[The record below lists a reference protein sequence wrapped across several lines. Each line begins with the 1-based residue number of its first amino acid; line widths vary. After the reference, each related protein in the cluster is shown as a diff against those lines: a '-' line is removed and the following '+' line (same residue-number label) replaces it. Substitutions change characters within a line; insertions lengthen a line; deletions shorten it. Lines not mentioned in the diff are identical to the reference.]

1 MQLNKIPATIVT
13 GFLGSGKTTL
23 LSNLLKQA
31 KGKRI
36 AVIVNEFGELDI
48 DADLLRSCPL
58 DCDDDNG
65 SGEGSDGKST
75 AGKTQGENGIYELAN
90 GCICCTVEEEFLP
103 VMKELVARRDDID
116 HILIETSGLALP
128 KPLVQAFNWPEIKQ
142 HCTVD
147 AVITLI
153 DGPAVAAGRFADD
166 VAQVEA
172 LRAEDEN
179 LDHDP
184 TLQEL
189 LDDQLSAADL
199 VVVGKND
206 LLDEAQRARV
216 EAVVS
221 AKVPNSVKTIYTRQ
235 GDSADAF
242 MTQGKGTQSPLSLET
257 IMGIDAATEQRIEAV
272 ATHHD
277 HHHHHGEHHEHAHDH
292 FDSFVIA
299 LEEVDSTK
307 LQTVMKTLLSEHNIY
322 RAKGFAAIP
331 GKPMRQVIQAVG
343 KRMDV
348 HFDRL
353 WQQDETRATHL
364 VFIGKD
370 LDKDL
375 VTEALETAQ
384 LEITA

>member
-58 DCDDDNG
+58 DCE
-65 SGEGSDGKST
+65 EGSDST
-75 AGKTQGENGIYELAN
+75 ETQGENGIYELAN

-142 HCTVD
+142 YCTVD

-153 DGPAVAAGRFADD
+153 DGPAVAAGRFAHDAD
-166 VAQVEA
+166 QVEA
-172 LRAEDEN
+172 QRQADDS

-184 TLQEL
+184 SLNEL

-199 VVVGKND
+199 VIVGKND
-206 LLDEAQRARV
+206 LLDATQREQV
-216 EAVVS
+216 ESIVS
-221 AKVPNSVKTIYTRQ
+221 AKVPASVKTIYTRQ
-235 GDSADAF
+235 SASTEGDSTEVG
-242 MTQGKGTQSPLSLET
+242 MTQGATTQTPLSLET
-257 IMGIDAATEQRIEAV
+257 IMGIDAASENNIEAV

-292 FDSFVIA
+292 FDSFVIK
-299 LEEVDSTK
+299 LGEVESDK
-307 LQTVMKTLLSEHNIY
+307 LQAVMRSLLAEHNIY

-348 HFDRL
+348 YFDRL
-353 WQQDETRATHL
+353 WAPDEDRATHL

-370 LDKDL
+370 LDKSL
-375 VTEALETAQ
+375 ITTALSTAQ
-384 LEITA
+384 LEMSA

>member
-48 DADLLRSCPL
+48 DADLLRSCPIEGCN
-58 DCDDDNG
+58 DE
-65 SGEGSDGKST
+65 SGETK
-75 AGKTQGENGIYELAN
+75 QGENGIYELAN

-103 VMKELVARRDDID
+103 VMKQLVERRDDID

-153 DGPAVAAGRFADD
+153 DGPAVAAGRFAEN
-166 VAQVEA
+166 VEQVEA
-172 LRAEDEN
+172 LRAADEN

-199 VVVGKND
+199 VIVGKND

-216 EAVVS
+216 EQVVS
-221 AKVPNSVKTIYTRQ
+221 AKVPASVKTIYTRKDENN
-235 GDSADAF
+235 DSAI
-242 MTQGKGTQSPLSLET
+242 TQGKETQTSLSLET

-292 FDSFVIA
+292 FDSFVIK
-299 LEEVDSTK
+299 LGEVDSAK
-307 LQTVMKTLLSEHNIY
+307 LQNVMKTLLDKHNIY

-331 GKPMRQVIQAVG
+331 GKPMRQVLQAVG

-348 HFDRL
+348 YFDRL
-353 WQQDETRATHL
+353 WEQGEERATHL
-364 VFIGKD
+364 VFIGKE
-370 LDKDL
+370 LDKSV
-375 VTEALETAQ
+375 VTDALATAQ
-384 LEITA
+384 VEITA